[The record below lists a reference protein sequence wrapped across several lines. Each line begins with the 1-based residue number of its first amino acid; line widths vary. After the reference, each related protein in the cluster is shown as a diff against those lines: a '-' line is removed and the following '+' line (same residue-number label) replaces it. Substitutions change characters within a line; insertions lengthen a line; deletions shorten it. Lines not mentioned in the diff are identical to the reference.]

1 MRLQRSSIKSH
12 AFFNKVIYILIAA
25 NMVMQ
30 KPLLNAEKRALL
42 IDRTEPN
49 LIKKTNIID
58 NFTVP

>member
-1 MRLQRSSIKSH
+1 
-12 AFFNKVIYILIAA
+12 
-25 NMVMQ
+25 MVMQ